1 MERPSIYP
9 SFDNFLVVSK
19 ERGQSVSYP
28 QKKPATGATL
38 SLCLSISTLYPSC
51 PKALALAPFVPRNRS
66 CGRLFHKVIIRDQQ
80 VAERA
85 GRRGQREAASHSLTS
100 PRGRRGRRGR
110 RQWLRSSLTTSSLL
124 RHPPPT
130 EGRTEGQARAALY
143 H

>member
-19 ERGQSVSYP
+19 ERERAIRFLP
-28 QKKPATGATL
+28 AKKPATGATL

-51 PKALALAPFVPRNRS
+51 PKALAPFVPRNRS

-85 GRRGQREAASHSLTS
+85 GRRGQREAASLT
-100 PRGRRGRRGR
+100 
-110 RQWLRSSLTTSSLL
+110 
-124 RHPPPT
+124 H
-130 EGRTEGQARAALY
+130 
-143 H
+143 